1 MRHIALFAL
10 LLAGGAFA
18 TPPPASALDD
28 SDLLAHLSPGSRIE
42 ARVDAD
48 LTGDGRT
55 DTAFVG
61 GNEAEGEYVLV
72 VLGARKDGSFGVLG
86 RESYAWDG
94 LGPPSL
100 RATRKGVLVLEE
112 LLGGSTATQGT
123 YRYRWDRKRGAMR
136 LIGLDAAR
144 YSRTNAHDAFE
155 LSWNLLTGDV
165 IARQRVLD
173 GEGGYVERPAERWV
187 QRSVPV
193 LLGATPDAAGLI
205 EAELAERHARARED
219 RD

>member
-1 MRHIALFAL
+1 MRHIVLIAL
-10 LLAGGAFA
+10 LLSGGAFA
-18 TPPPASALDD
+18 TPPATALDD
-28 SDLLAHLSPGSRIE
+28 SDLLAHLPPDSRIE

-48 LTGDGRT
+48 LTGDGRI
-55 DTAFVG
+55 DAAFVG
-61 GNEAEGEYVLV
+61 SNETEGEYVLV
-72 VLGARKDGSFGVLG
+72 VLEARKDGSFGVLG
-86 RESYAWDG
+86 RETYAWGG

-100 RATRKGVLVLEE
+100 RATKKGVLVLEE
-112 LLGGSTATQGT
+112 LVGGTTATQGT
-123 YRYRWDRKRGAMR
+123 YRYRWDRQRGAMR
-136 LIGLDAAR
+136 LIGLDAVH

-173 GEGGYVERPAERWV
+173 GEGGHVERPAERWV

-193 LLGATPDAAGLI
+193 LLGATPDAAALI
-205 EAELAERHARARED
+205 EAELAERHARAGED